1 MQDKLRKTMGE
12 IWRSIKENKKKVILA
27 AIVVVALVAIIT
39 ILLLNRQRSVT
50 ASAGNASG
58 GENAVKNTEITT
70 PKESDETSKAPQ
82 EDDSSKNNNE
92 EDKEGDSRE
101 NNNETKTE
109 QSDNNNNQVVGNVVT
124 NPSGRLKVTGS
135 KLTDAA
141 GNVVQLRG
149 ISTHGIAWF
158 PDYINAE
165 CFKEL
170 HNNFGINVIRL
181 AMYTAEYN
189 GYCTG
194 GDKNY
199 LKNLIDKGVRYATDN
214 GMYVIIDWHI
224 LSDGNPNTYI
234 GEAKQFFNEMASK
247 YAANNNVIYEICNEP
262 NGGTSWQDI
271 KNYANEII
279 PVIRQY
285 DKDAVILVGT
295 PNWSQYVDQAL
306 ADSITGYENI
316 MYTFHFYAATHRDD
330 MRQNVLNAVNAG
342 LPVFVSEFGIC
353 DASGNGGIDE
363 EQSGKWIKMLND
375 NQISYVIWNLS
386 NKNETS
392 SLISSAC
399 NKFSGFTVN
408 DLSECGKWFLKLM
421 TGQLSLPENAGNI
434 SSNNQQSQNQSGNN
448 GQSQNNGNSN
458 NNQSNNNQSNTNQ
471 SQGGNQTT
479 YGMVNIG
486 NSAKIVNSWQAD
498 GKTYYQYEITVTNN
512 SGKTCGSWKTQIT
525 FSENVELKDKWNG
538 NFEVNNNVI
547 TITSVDYNETL
558 TNGESTGNI
567 GIIVGGSSNLKIK

>member
-50 ASAGNASG
+50 ASAGNVSG

-92 EDKEGDSRE
+92 EDKEGDNRG

-141 GNVVQLRG
+141 GNAVQLRG

-330 MRQNVLNAVNAG
+330 MRQKVQNAVNAG

-421 TGQLSLPENAGNI
+421 TGQLSLPENVGNI
-434 SSNNQQSQNQSGNN
+434 
-448 GQSQNNGNSN
+448 
-458 NNQSNNNQSNTNQ
+458 SNNNQSNTNQ

>member
-50 ASAGNASG
+50 ASGGNASG

-92 EDKEGDSRE
+92 EDKEGDNRE

-330 MRQNVLNAVNAG
+330 MRQNVQNAVNAG

-421 TGQLSLPENAGNI
+421 TGQLSLPENVGNI
-434 SSNNQQSQNQSGNN
+434 
-448 GQSQNNGNSN
+448 
-458 NNQSNNNQSNTNQ
+458 SNNNQSNTNQ

-479 YGMVNIG
+479 YGMVNVG
-486 NSAKIVNSWQAD
+486 NSAKVVNSWQAD

-547 TITSVDYNETL
+547 TITSVEYNGTL

-567 GIIVGGSSNLKIK
+567 GIIVGGSSNLKIKN

>member
-27 AIVVVALVAIIT
+27 AIVVVVLVAIIT

-50 ASAGNASG
+50 ASGGNASG
-58 GENAVKNTEITT
+58 GENAAKNTEITT
-70 PKESDETSKAPQ
+70 PKESDETSKTSQ
-82 EDDSSKNNNE
+82 EDDSSKNNDS
-92 EDKEGDSRE
+92 EDNKGDNTVDNRE

-330 MRQNVLNAVNAG
+330 MRQNVQNAVNAG

-434 SSNNQQSQNQSGNN
+434 S
-448 GQSQNNGNSN
+448 N
-458 NNQSNNNQSNTNQ
+458 NNHSDTNQ

-479 YGMVNIG
+479 YGMVNVE
-486 NSAKIVNSWQAD
+486 NSAKVVNSWQAD

-512 SGKTCGSWKTQIT
+512 SGKPCGSWKTQIT

-547 TITSVDYNETL
+547 TITSVDYNGTL

>member
-27 AIVVVALVAIIT
+27 AIVVVVLVAIIT

-50 ASAGNASG
+50 ASGGNASG
-58 GENAVKNTEITT
+58 GENAAKNTEITT
-70 PKESDETSKAPQ
+70 PKESDETSKASQ
-82 EDDSSKNNNE
+82 EYDSSKNNDS
-92 EDKEGDSRE
+92 EDNKGDNTVDNRE

-170 HNNFGINVIRL
+170 HNNFGINIIRL

-330 MRQNVLNAVNAG
+330 MRQNVQNAVNAG

-363 EQSGKWIKMLND
+363 EQSGKWINMLND

-434 SSNNQQSQNQSGNN
+434 S
-448 GQSQNNGNSN
+448 N
-458 NNQSNNNQSNTNQ
+458 NNQSDTNQ

-479 YGMVNIG
+479 YGMVNVE
-486 NSAKIVNSWQAD
+486 NSAKVVNSWQAD

-512 SGKTCGSWKTQIT
+512 SGKPCGSWKTQIT

-547 TITSVDYNETL
+547 TITSVDYNGTL

>member
-92 EDKEGDSRE
+92 EDKEGDNGE

-141 GNVVQLRG
+141 GNAVQLRG

-330 MRQNVLNAVNAG
+330 MRQNVQNAVNAG

-421 TGQLSLPENAGNI
+421 TGQLSLPENVGNI
-434 SSNNQQSQNQSGNN
+434 
-448 GQSQNNGNSN
+448 
-458 NNQSNNNQSNTNQ
+458 SNNNQSNTNQ

-479 YGMVNIG
+479 YGMVNVG
-486 NSAKIVNSWQAD
+486 NSAKVVNSWQAD

>member
-1 MQDKLRKTMGE
+1 
-12 IWRSIKENKKKVILA
+12 
-27 AIVVVALVAIIT
+27 
-39 ILLLNRQRSVT
+39 
-50 ASAGNASG
+50 
-58 GENAVKNTEITT
+58 
-70 PKESDETSKAPQ
+70 
-82 EDDSSKNNNE
+82 
-92 EDKEGDSRE
+92 
-101 NNNETKTE
+101 
-109 QSDNNNNQVVGNVVT
+109 
-124 NPSGRLKVTGS
+124 
-135 KLTDAA
+135 
-141 GNVVQLRG
+141 
-149 ISTHGIAWF
+149 
-158 PDYINAE
+158 
-165 CFKEL
+165 
-170 HNNFGINVIRL
+170 
-181 AMYTAEYN
+181 
-189 GYCTG
+189 
-194 GDKNY
+194 
-199 LKNLIDKGVRYATDN
+199 
-214 GMYVIIDWHI
+214 MYVIIDWHI

-234 GEAKQFFNEMASK
+234 VEAKQFFNEMASK

-330 MRQNVLNAVNAG
+330 MRQNVQNAVNAG

-363 EQSGKWIKMLND
+363 EQSGKWIKMLDD

-434 SSNNQQSQNQSGNN
+434 SSNNQ
-448 GQSQNNGNSN
+448 
-458 NNQSNNNQSNTNQ
+458 SNTNQ

-479 YGMVNIG
+479 YGMVNVE
-486 NSAKIVNSWQAD
+486 NSAKVVNSWQAD

-547 TITSVDYNETL
+547 TITSVDYNGTL
-558 TNGESTGNI
+558 TMVNQLVILE
-567 GIIVGGSSNLKIK
+567 

>member
-1 MQDKLRKTMGE
+1 MQDKLRKTMDE

-50 ASAGNASG
+50 ASGGNASG

-70 PKESDETSKAPQ
+70 PKESAETSKAPQ
-82 EDDSSKNNNE
+82 EDDSLKNNNE
-92 EDKEGDSRE
+92 EDKEGDNRE

-330 MRQNVLNAVNAG
+330 MRQNVQNVVNAG

-392 SLISSAC
+392 SL
-399 NKFSGFTVN
+399 
-408 DLSECGKWFLKLM
+408 
-421 TGQLSLPENAGNI
+421 SL
-434 SSNNQQSQNQSGNN
+434 Q
-448 GQSQNNGNSN
+448 
-458 NNQSNNNQSNTNQ
+458 
-471 SQGGNQTT
+471 
-479 YGMVNIG
+479 
-486 NSAKIVNSWQAD
+486 
-498 GKTYYQYEITVTNN
+498 
-512 SGKTCGSWKTQIT
+512 
-525 FSENVELKDKWNG
+525 
-538 NFEVNNNVI
+538 
-547 TITSVDYNETL
+547 
-558 TNGESTGNI
+558 
-567 GIIVGGSSNLKIK
+567 

>member
-1 MQDKLRKTMGE
+1 MQDKLRKNISE
-12 IWRSIKENKKKVILA
+12 IWQSIKENKKKVILA
-27 AIVVVALVAIIT
+27 AIVVVVLVAVIT

-50 ASAGNASG
+50 ASGGNASG
-58 GENAVKNTEITT
+58 GENAVKNTEVTT
-70 PKESDETSKAPQ
+70 PKESDVTSKSSQ
-82 EDDSSKNNNE
+82 EDDSSKNNDE
-92 EDKEGDSRE
+92 EDNEGDNKE
-101 NNNETKTE
+101 NNNETTVP

-124 NPSGRLKVTGS
+124 NPSGKLKVTGS

-199 LKNLIDKGVRYATDN
+199 LKNLIDNGVRYATDN

-224 LSDGNPNTYI
+224 LSDSNPNTYI

-247 YAANNNVIYEICNEP
+247 YVANNNVIYEICNEP

-279 PVIRQY
+279 PIIRQY

-306 ADSITGYENI
+306 ADPITGYENI

-330 MRQNVLNAVNAG
+330 MRQNVQNAVNAG

-421 TGQLSLPENAGNI
+421 TGQLSLPESAGSI
-434 SSNNQQSQNQSGNN
+434 SNNNQQSQNQSGNT

-458 NNQSNNNQSNTNQ
+458 NNQSNNNQSNNNQ
-471 SQGGNQTT
+471 SQGSNQTT
-479 YGMVNIG
+479 YGMVNVS
-486 NSAKIVNSWQAD
+486 NLAKIVNSWQAD

-547 TITSVDYNETL
+547 TITSVDYNGTL
-558 TNGESTGNI
+558 KNGESTGNI
-567 GIIVGGSSNLKIK
+567 GIIVGGSSKLTAN

>member
-27 AIVVVALVAIIT
+27 AIVVVVLVAVIT

-50 ASAGNASG
+50 ASGGNASG

-70 PKESDETSKAPQ
+70 PKESDETSKASQ
-82 EDDSSKNNNE
+82 EDDSSKNNDS
-92 EDKEGDSRE
+92 EDNKGDNTVDNRE

-234 GEAKQFFNEMASK
+234 GEAKQLFNEMASK

-295 PNWSQYVDQAL
+295 PNWSQYLDQAL

-330 MRQNVLNAVNAG
+330 MRQNVQNAVNAG

-421 TGQLSLPENAGNI
+421 TGQLSLPENVGNI
-434 SSNNQQSQNQSGNN
+434 
-448 GQSQNNGNSN
+448 
-458 NNQSNNNQSNTNQ
+458 SNNNQSNTNQ

-479 YGMVNIG
+479 YGMVNVG
-486 NSAKIVNSWQAD
+486 NSAKVVNSWQAD

>member
-1 MQDKLRKTMGE
+1 M
-12 IWRSIKENKKKVILA
+12 
-27 AIVVVALVAIIT
+27 
-39 ILLLNRQRSVT
+39 
-50 ASAGNASG
+50 
-58 GENAVKNTEITT
+58 
-70 PKESDETSKAPQ
+70 
-82 EDDSSKNNNE
+82 
-92 EDKEGDSRE
+92 
-101 NNNETKTE
+101 
-109 QSDNNNNQVVGNVVT
+109 
-124 NPSGRLKVTGS
+124 
-135 KLTDAA
+135 
-141 GNVVQLRG
+141 
-149 ISTHGIAWF
+149 
-158 PDYINAE
+158 
-165 CFKEL
+165 
-170 HNNFGINVIRL
+170 
-181 AMYTAEYN
+181 
-189 GYCTG
+189 
-194 GDKNY
+194 
-199 LKNLIDKGVRYATDN
+199 
-214 GMYVIIDWHI
+214 
-224 LSDGNPNTYI
+224 
-234 GEAKQFFNEMASK
+234 
-247 YAANNNVIYEICNEP
+247 
-262 NGGTSWQDI
+262 
-271 KNYANEII
+271 
-279 PVIRQY
+279 
-285 DKDAVILVGT
+285 ILVGT

-330 MRQNVLNAVNAG
+330 MRQNVQNVVNAG

-434 SSNNQQSQNQSGNN
+434 S
-448 GQSQNNGNSN
+448 
-458 NNQSNNNQSNTNQ
+458 NNNQSNTNQ

-479 YGMVNIG
+479 YGMVNVE
-486 NSAKIVNSWQAD
+486 NSAKVVNSWQAD

-512 SGKTCGSWKTQIT
+512 SGKTCESWKTQIT

-547 TITSVDYNETL
+547 TITSVDYNGTL

-567 GIIVGGSSNLKIK
+567 GIIVRGSK

>member
-50 ASAGNASG
+50 ASGGNASG

-92 EDKEGDSRE
+92 EDKEGDNRE

-330 MRQNVLNAVNAG
+330 MRQKVQNAVNAG

-421 TGQLSLPENAGNI
+421 TGQLSLPENVGNI
-434 SSNNQQSQNQSGNN
+434 
-448 GQSQNNGNSN
+448 
-458 NNQSNNNQSNTNQ
+458 SNNNQSNTNQ

-558 TNGESTGNI
+558 TNSESTGNI

>member
-27 AIVVVALVAIIT
+27 AIVVVVLVAIIT

-50 ASAGNASG
+50 ASGGNASG
-58 GENAVKNTEITT
+58 GENAAKNTEITT
-70 PKESDETSKAPQ
+70 PKESDETSKASQ
-82 EDDSSKNNNE
+82 EDDSSKNNDS
-92 EDKEGDSRE
+92 EDNKGDNTVDNRE

-279 PVIRQY
+279 SVIRQY

-330 MRQNVLNAVNAG
+330 MRQNVQNAVNAG

-392 SLISSAC
+392 SLISSTC

-434 SSNNQQSQNQSGNN
+434 S
-448 GQSQNNGNSN
+448 N
-458 NNQSNNNQSNTNQ
+458 NNQSDTNQ

-479 YGMVNIG
+479 YGMVNVE
-486 NSAKIVNSWQAD
+486 NSAKVVNSWQAD

-512 SGKTCGSWKTQIT
+512 SGKPCGSWKTQIT

-547 TITSVDYNETL
+547 TITSVDYNGTL

>member
-27 AIVVVALVAIIT
+27 AIVVVVLVAVIT

-50 ASAGNASG
+50 ASGGNASG

-82 EDDSSKNNNE
+82 EDDSSKNNDS
-92 EDKEGDSRE
+92 EDNKGDNTVDNRE

-330 MRQNVLNAVNAG
+330 MRQNVQNAVNAG

-434 SSNNQQSQNQSGNN
+434 S
-448 GQSQNNGNSN
+448 N
-458 NNQSNNNQSNTNQ
+458 NNQSDTNQ

-479 YGMVNIG
+479 YGMVNVE
-486 NSAKIVNSWQAD
+486 NSAKVVTSWQAD
-498 GKTYYQYEITVTNN
+498 GKTYYQYEIAVTNN
-512 SGKTCGSWKTQIT
+512 SGKPCGSWKTQIT

-547 TITSVDYNETL
+547 TIKSVDYNGTL

>member
-27 AIVVVALVAIIT
+27 AIVVVVLVAIIT

-50 ASAGNASG
+50 ASGGNASG

-82 EDDSSKNNNE
+82 EDDSSKNNDS
-92 EDKEGDSRE
+92 EDNKGDNTVDNRE

-295 PNWSQYVDQAL
+295 PNWSQYLDQAL

-330 MRQNVLNAVNAG
+330 MRQNVQNAVNAG

-375 NQISYVIWNLS
+375 IQISYVIWNLS

-434 SSNNQQSQNQSGNN
+434 SNNDQSD
-448 GQSQNNGNSN
+448 
-458 NNQSNNNQSNTNQ
+458 TTQ

-479 YGMVNIG
+479 YGMVNVE
-486 NSAKIVNSWQAD
+486 NSAKVVNSWQAD

-547 TITSVDYNETL
+547 TITSVDYNGTL

-567 GIIVGGSSNLKIK
+567 GIIVGGSSDLKIK

>member
-50 ASAGNASG
+50 ASGGNASG

-92 EDKEGDSRE
+92 EDKEGDNRE

-285 DKDAVILVGT
+285 NKDAVILVGT

-330 MRQNVLNAVNAG
+330 MRQKVQNAVNAG

-421 TGQLSLPENAGNI
+421 TGQLSLPENVGNI
-434 SSNNQQSQNQSGNN
+434 
-448 GQSQNNGNSN
+448 
-458 NNQSNNNQSNTNQ
+458 SNNNQSNTNQ

>member
-1 MQDKLRKTMGE
+1 
-12 IWRSIKENKKKVILA
+12 
-27 AIVVVALVAIIT
+27 
-39 ILLLNRQRSVT
+39 
-50 ASAGNASG
+50 
-58 GENAVKNTEITT
+58 
-70 PKESDETSKAPQ
+70 
-82 EDDSSKNNNE
+82 
-92 EDKEGDSRE
+92 
-101 NNNETKTE
+101 
-109 QSDNNNNQVVGNVVT
+109 
-124 NPSGRLKVTGS
+124 
-135 KLTDAA
+135 
-141 GNVVQLRG
+141 
-149 ISTHGIAWF
+149 
-158 PDYINAE
+158 
-165 CFKEL
+165 
-170 HNNFGINVIRL
+170 
-181 AMYTAEYN
+181 
-189 GYCTG
+189 
-194 GDKNY
+194 
-199 LKNLIDKGVRYATDN
+199 
-214 GMYVIIDWHI
+214 MYVIIDWHI

-234 GEAKQFFNEMASK
+234 VEAKQFFNEMASK

-330 MRQNVLNAVNAG
+330 MRQNVQNAVNAG

-363 EQSGKWIKMLND
+363 EQSGKWIKMLDD

-434 SSNNQQSQNQSGNN
+434 SSNNQ
-448 GQSQNNGNSN
+448 
-458 NNQSNNNQSNTNQ
+458 SNTNQ

-479 YGMVNIG
+479 YGMVNVE
-486 NSAKIVNSWQAD
+486 NSAKVVNSWQAD

-512 SGKTCGSWKTQIT
+512 SGKPCGSWKTQIT

-547 TITSVDYNETL
+547 TITSVDYNGTL

>member
-1 MQDKLRKTMGE
+1 MQDKLRKNISE
-12 IWRSIKENKKKVILA
+12 IWQSIKENKKKVILA
-27 AIVVVALVAIIT
+27 VIVVVALVAVIT

-50 ASAGNASG
+50 ASGGNASG
-58 GENAVKNTEITT
+58 GENAVKNTEVTT
-70 PKESDETSKAPQ
+70 PKESDETSKSSQ
-82 EDDSSKNNNE
+82 EDDSSKNNDE
-92 EDKEGDSRE
+92 EDNEGDNKE
-101 NNNETKTE
+101 NNNETTAA

-124 NPSGRLKVTGS
+124 NPSGKLKVTGS
-135 KLTDAA
+135 KITDAA

-199 LKNLIDKGVRYATDN
+199 LRNLIDNGVRYATDN

-279 PVIRQY
+279 PIIRQY

-306 ADSITGYENI
+306 ADPVTGYENI

-330 MRQNVLNAVNAG
+330 MRQNVQNAVNAG

-421 TGQLSLPENAGNI
+421 TGQLSLPESAGSI
-434 SSNNQQSQNQSGNN
+434 
-448 GQSQNNGNSN
+448 
-458 NNQSNNNQSNTNQ
+458 SNNNQSNTNQ
-471 SQGGNQTT
+471 SQGGNQTI
-479 YGMVNIG
+479 YGMVNVG
-486 NSAKIVNSWQAD
+486 NSAKVVNSWQAD

-547 TITSVDYNETL
+547 TITSVDYNGTL
-558 TNGESTGNI
+558 KNGESTGNI
-567 GIIVGGSSNLKIK
+567 GIIVGGSSNLTAN

>member
-70 PKESDETSKAPQ
+70 PKESAETSKAPQ

-92 EDKEGDSRE
+92 EDKEGDNRE

-234 GEAKQFFNEMASK
+234 GEAKQFFNEMPSK

-330 MRQNVLNAVNAG
+330 MRQKVQNAVNGG

-421 TGQLSLPENAGNI
+421 TGQLSLPENVGNI
-434 SSNNQQSQNQSGNN
+434 
-448 GQSQNNGNSN
+448 
-458 NNQSNNNQSNTNQ
+458 SNNNQSNTNQ

-479 YGMVNIG
+479 YGMVNVE
-486 NSAKIVNSWQAD
+486 NSAKVVNSWQAD

-547 TITSVDYNETL
+547 TITSVDYNGTL

>member
-1 MQDKLRKTMGE
+1 MQDKLRKTRGE
-12 IWRSIKENKKKVILA
+12 IWWSIKENKKKVILA
-27 AIVVVALVAIIT
+27 AIVVVVLVAVIT
-39 ILLLNRQRSVT
+39 ILLLNRQRSLT
-50 ASAGNASG
+50 ASGGNASG

-82 EDDSSKNNNE
+82 EDDSSKNNDS
-92 EDKEGDSRE
+92 EDNKGDNTVDNRG

-170 HNNFGINVIRL
+170 HSNFGINVIRL

-247 YAANNNVIYEICNEP
+247 YTANNNVIYEICNEP
-262 NGGTSWQDI
+262 NGGTGWQDI

-330 MRQNVLNAVNAG
+330 MRQNVQNAVNAG

-363 EQSGKWIKMLND
+363 DQSGKWIKMLND

-434 SSNNQQSQNQSGNN
+434 S
-448 GQSQNNGNSN
+448 N
-458 NNQSNNNQSNTNQ
+458 NNQSDTNQ
-471 SQGGNQTT
+471 SQGGNQST
-479 YGMVNIG
+479 YGMVNVE
-486 NSAKIVNSWQAD
+486 NSAKVVNSWQAD

-512 SGKTCGSWKTQIT
+512 SGKPCGSWKTQIT
-525 FSENVELKDKWNG
+525 FSDNVELKDKWNG

-547 TITSVDYNETL
+547 TITSVDYNGTL

>member
-58 GENAVKNTEITT
+58 GENAVKKTEITT

-92 EDKEGDSRE
+92 EDKEGDNRE

-479 YGMVNIG
+479 YGMVNVG
-486 NSAKIVNSWQAD
+486 NSAKVVNSWQAD
-498 GKTYYQYEITVTNN
+498 GRTYYQYEITVTNN
-512 SGKTCGSWKTQIT
+512 SGKPCGSWKTQIT
-525 FSENVELKDKWNG
+525 FSENVE
-538 NFEVNNNVI
+538 
-547 TITSVDYNETL
+547 
-558 TNGESTGNI
+558 
-567 GIIVGGSSNLKIK
+567 

>member
-1 MQDKLRKTMGE
+1 MQDKLRKTMGK
-12 IWRSIKENKKKVILA
+12 IWRSIKENNKKVILA

-50 ASAGNASG
+50 ASGGNASG

-82 EDDSSKNNNE
+82 EDDSLKNNNE
-92 EDKEGDSRE
+92 EDKEGDNRE

-330 MRQNVLNAVNAG
+330 MRQNVQNAVNAG

-421 TGQLSLPENAGNI
+421 TGQLRLPENVGNI
-434 SSNNQQSQNQSGNN
+434 
-448 GQSQNNGNSN
+448 
-458 NNQSNNNQSNTNQ
+458 SNNNQSNTNQ

-479 YGMVNIG
+479 YGMVNVG
-486 NSAKIVNSWQAD
+486 NSAKVVNSWQAD

-547 TITSVDYNETL
+547 TITSVEYNGTL

-567 GIIVGGSSNLKIK
+567 GIIVGGSSNLKIKN

>member
-27 AIVVVALVAIIT
+27 AIVVVALVAVIT

-50 ASAGNASG
+50 ASGGNASG

-70 PKESDETSKAPQ
+70 PKESDETSKVPQ

-92 EDKEGDSRE
+92 EDKEGDNRE

-330 MRQNVLNAVNAG
+330 MRQNVQNAVNAG

-421 TGQLSLPENAGNI
+421 TGQLSLPENVGNI
-434 SSNNQQSQNQSGNN
+434 
-448 GQSQNNGNSN
+448 
-458 NNQSNNNQSNTNQ
+458 SNNNQSNTNQ

-479 YGMVNIG
+479 YGMVNVE
-486 NSAKIVNSWQAD
+486 NSAKVVNSWQAD

-512 SGKTCGSWKTQIT
+512 SGKPCGSWKTQIT

-547 TITSVDYNETL
+547 TITSVDYNGTL